1 MIEQLFVRDASV
13 VKRIYIYPE
22 ILATDTF
29 WDLINIY
36 FVILDRVL
44 EMTFYPQLSICPS
57 KTYLKKPNIKM
68 IQFEWIWPEFH
79 VCFVDV
85 LLIW

>member
-13 VKRIYIYPE
+13 VKRMVIYPE

-29 WDLINIY
+29 WDLNNIY

-44 EMTFYPQLSICPS
+44 KMTFTPQMSIC
-57 KTYLKKPNIKM
+57 T
-68 IQFEWIWPEFH
+68 
-79 VCFVDV
+79 
-85 LLIW
+85 

>member
-13 VKRIYIYPE
+13 VVKLIFIYPE

-29 WDLINIY
+29 WDLNNIY

-44 EMTFYPQLSICPS
+44 EMTFYPQMSICTS
-57 KTYLKKPNIKM
+57 KTYLNY
-68 IQFEWIWPEFH
+68 
-79 VCFVDV
+79 
-85 LLIW
+85 LI

>member
-13 VKRIYIYPE
+13 IKRIAIYSE

-29 WDLINIY
+29 WVLNIKY

-44 EMTFYPQLSICPS
+44 EITFYPQMSFCMS
-57 KTYLKKPNIKM
+57 KTYLKLPNIKVS
-68 IQFEWIWPEFH
+68 FW
-79 VCFVDV
+79 
-85 LLIW
+85 

>member
-13 VKRIYIYPE
+13 LKRIAIYPE

-29 WDLINIY
+29 WDLNKIY

-44 EMTFYPQLSICPS
+44 EMTFYPQMSIC
-57 KTYLKKPNIKM
+57 T
-68 IQFEWIWPEFH
+68 
-79 VCFVDV
+79 
-85 LLIW
+85 

>member
-13 VKRIYIYPE
+13 IKRIAIYSE

-29 WDLINIY
+29 QDLTNIY

-44 EMTFYPQLSICPS
+44 EMTFYPQMSICPS
-57 KTYLKKPNIKM
+57 KTYLKKPNIK
-68 IQFEWIWPEFH
+68 ISFW
-79 VCFVDV
+79 
-85 LLIW
+85 

>member
-13 VKRIYIYPE
+13 IKCIAIYQE

-29 WDLINIY
+29 WDLNNIY

-44 EMTFYPQLSICPS
+44 EMTFYPQMSICTS
-57 KTYLKKPNIKM
+57 KKNLKLPNIKVS
-68 IQFEWIWPEFH
+68 FW
-79 VCFVDV
+79 
-85 LLIW
+85 